1 LSRSVEGYIAAE
13 YGYSASPD
21 GNRFWWRRCRE
32 HPVELKGWVYVDHAE
47 IYAALI
53 EIYAGLP
60 LHMPVL
66 CQSEEPPAILS
77 CAGLW

>member
-1 LSRSVEGYIAAE
+1 
-13 YGYSASPD
+13 
-21 GNRFWWRRCRE
+21 
-32 HPVELKGWVYVDHAE
+32 VELKGWVYVDHAE